1 MAMTVIEILSALCK
15 QLYNGLARFGCGL
28 AGIYYEEEP

>member
-1 MAMTVIEILSALCK
+1 MIVSETLLVLCK
-15 QLYNGLARFGCGL
+15 QLYEGLARFGCGL